1 MAEGLVQGPLRGWES
16 KPWRFLSWSLSSLS
30 GKRPV
35 WEELCQKLGP
45 GSAAWSAACLPSTEP
60 RGRGRRGGVTSG
72 W

>member
-35 WEELCQKLGP
+35 WEEL
-45 GSAAWSAACLPSTEP
+45 
-60 RGRGRRGGVTSG
+60 
-72 W
+72 